1 MMRLLPEVDRY
12 GEDIEYD
19 LLTLP
24 GGGIDLLDFF
34 RGVHSWRRL
43 RVILDRLPRNSR
55 YVLAKKNDPEIALEV
70 ARAQREA
77 RAAGKGGRWHPPADE
92 WDTSAELLATVADR
106 LGEVEALLAS
116 MPVATDKHGKPVK
129 RQKPPKEFPRPLS
142 AIEEADRVLGEQHVE
157 EIIADVEAAYV
168 SAEDYARMAAEQE
181 RYRQA
186 NDTA

>member
-1 MMRLLPEVDRY
+1 
-12 GEDIEYD
+12 
-19 LLTLP
+19 
-24 GGGIDLLDFF
+24 
-34 RGVHSWRRL
+34 
-43 RVILDRLPRNSR
+43 
-55 YVLAKKNDPEIALEV
+55 
-70 ARAQREA
+70 
-77 RAAGKGGRWHPPADE
+77 
-92 WDTSAELLATVADR
+92 
-106 LGEVEALLAS
+106 